1 MKCQFYFLSY
11 VNAILVVWRSIQR
24 NFLMLTFMSKCFLKY
39 LWQSE
44 TQLSIF
50 WQNNSLNSKIFIS
63 RPPCFL
69 EVMVFNIYSNLTFQF
84 IRIFQRN
91 ENRFVSLV
99 LKAKQQKPIQMPCS
113 FLKFCINQSSKQL
126 LLFLIFRVYET

>member
-69 EVMVFNIYSNLTFQF
+69 EVMVLIFQF